1 MPIERLALLLGRDHL
16 RDWLADALAETAR
29 RTDAR
34 VTLVVRTDTDGRD
47 PGPGVR
53 VDIPDAAT
61 AENLERRYVSL
72 TSAGGS
78 HGVRFPDDAVDRI
91 GEAEVAL
98 QNGVGILKGDV
109 LTAPEHGVLSYH
121 HGDIRRYRGVY
132 THLWNYLDRVET
144 GGVTLLQLTEALD
157 AGAIAAEREVDLA
170 DCLTWSEL
178 EGRKHRAG
186 VPLLAD
192 AVERFDAGREPETLP
207 EADLGRMYYS
217 SDMTLGVVAKYVA
230 LETAKTTLNR
240 LQNTRSLLEIW
251 RANR

>member
-1 MPIERLALLLGRDHL
+1 MAIERLALLLGRDHL
-16 RDWLADALAETAR
+16 RDWLVDALVEMAA

-34 VTLVVRTDTDGRD
+34 VTLVVRTDTAGCD
-47 PGPGVR
+47 PGADGR
-53 VDIPDAAT
+53 VDIPNAAR
-61 AENLERRYVSL
+61 APDIKRRYVSL
-72 TSAGGS
+72 DPVADGP
-78 HGVRFPDDAVDRI
+78 GVRFPDEAVDRI
-91 GEAEVAL
+91 GAADIAF

-132 THLWNYLDRVET
+132 THLWNYLDRVAT

-186 VPLLAD
+186 VPLVAD
-192 AVERFDAGREPETLP
+192 AVQRFDAGREPETVP
-207 EADLGRMYYS
+207 EDELGRMYYS
-217 SDMTLGVVAKYVA
+217 SDVTLGVVAKYVA
-230 LETAKTTLNR
+230 LETAKTAFNR
-240 LQNTRSLLEIW
+240 VQNAGSLLGIW
-251 RANR
+251 RENR

>member
-16 RDWLADALAETAR
+16 RDWLADALVEMAA

-34 VTLVVRTDTDGRD
+34 VTLVVRTDTDGHD
-47 PGPGVR
+47 PGASGR
-53 VDIPDAAT
+53 VDIPEAAR
-61 AENLERRYVSL
+61 APDLERRFVTL
-72 TSAGGS
+72 DPAAEGP
-78 HGVRFPDDAVDRI
+78 GVRFPDEVTDRI
-91 GEAEVAL
+91 AAADVAL

-144 GGVTLLQLTEALD
+144 GGVTLLQLTEQLD
-157 AGAIAAEREVDLA
+157 AGAIAAEREVDLS

-186 VPLLAD
+186 VPLVAD
-192 AVERFDAGREPETLP
+192 AIERFDAAREPETMP
-207 EADLGRMYYS
+207 EAELGRMYYS
-217 SDMTLGVVAKYVA
+217 SDVTPGVVAKYVA
-230 LETAKTTLNR
+230 LETAKTALNR
-240 LQNTRSLLEIW
+240 VRNTRGLLAIW
-251 RANR
+251 SENR

>member
-1 MPIERLALLLGRDHL
+1 MAIERLALLLGRDHL
-16 RDWLADALAETAR
+16 RDWLADALVEMAA

-34 VTLVVRTDTDGRD
+34 VALVVRTDTAGRD
-47 PGPGVR
+47 PGADGR
-53 VDIPDAAT
+53 VDIPET
-61 AENLERRYVSL
+61 ARASDLERRYVAL
-72 TSAGGS
+72 DPVADGP
-78 HGVRFPDDAVDRI
+78 GVRFPAATVDRI
-91 GEAEVAL
+91 AETDAAL

-132 THLWNYLDRVET
+132 THLWNYLDRVAT

-157 AGAIAAEREVDLA
+157 AGAIAAEREVDIA

-186 VPLLAD
+186 VPLVAD
-192 AVERFDAGREPETLP
+192 AIERFDAGREPETVP
-207 EADLGRMYYS
+207 EDELGRMYYS
-217 SDMTLGVVAKYVA
+217 SDVTLGVVAKYVA

-240 LQNTRSLLEIW
+240 VRNTRRLLGIW
-251 RANR
+251 RDSH

>member
-1 MPIERLALLLGRDHL
+1 MAIERVALLLGRDHL
-16 RDWLADALAETAR
+16 RDWLADALLEMER

-34 VTLVVRTDTDGRD
+34 VTLLVRTDTGGRD
-47 PGPGVR
+47 PGASGRVPLPVDRGVERLYAAPEPEPDGPGVR
-53 VDIPDAAT
+53 LPDAAV
-61 AENLERRYVSL
+61 ERLGEV
-72 TSAGGS
+72 
-78 HGVRFPDDAVDRI
+78 DA
-91 GEAEVAL
+91 AL

-109 LTAPEHGVLSYH
+109 LTAPAHGVLSYH

-132 THLWNYLDRVET
+132 THLWNYLDRVDD

-186 VPLLAD
+186 VPLVAD
-192 AVERFDAGREPETLP
+192 AVANFADPDFEPETVP
-207 EADLGRMYYS
+207 EAELGRLYYS
-217 SDMTLGVVAKYVA
+217 TDVTPAVVAKYLA

-240 LQNTRSLLEIW
+240 LRNARELLGIW